1 MANDINYSGYPS
13 YKPYAH
19 YDPYSAAVDEAGAKG
34 NDYLPILFVYCRI
47 LTCSFREEK

>member
-1 MANDINYSGYPS
+1 MANDINYSSYPS

-34 NDYLPILFVYCRI
+34 NDYQTTSFVCCRI
-47 LTCSFREEK
+47 LTCSSREKK